1 MLQEQR
7 EAWTSAAWTLVF
19 RCGWTGSDRA
29 AGGPAIPVLGRQKKK
44 DNVNLKTRRE
54 ESSNPKKREQNYEKR
69 RGSLGQSLGQYR
81 EVEQQASSTQ
91 EGEEN
96 DTEAQECFE

>member
-1 MLQEQR
+1 MGMLQEQW
-7 EAWTSAAWTLVF
+7 EVWTSAAWMLVF

-29 AGGPAIPVLGRQKKK
+29 AGGPGIPVLGRQKKK

-54 ESSNPKKREQNYEKR
+54 ESSSLKKREQNYEKR
-69 RGSLGQSLGQYR
+69 RGSLGQYR